1 MVLGPQFILTAGVQR
16 FMLVY
21 LCSGRLS
28 MGVLQEGRKGAY
40 SFDNEFSDDTE
51 LLQGQVL
58 RLAIDI
64 FRF

>member
-1 MVLGPQFILTAGVQR
+1 MVLGPQFILTYR
-16 FMLVY
+16 DLCWCTEVY
-21 LCSGRLS
+21 AVGRPS
-28 MGVLQEGRKGAY
+28 MVVLQEGRRGAY

-64 FRF
+64 FRL